1 MENTAVR
8 KGHPR
13 SLYILFLTEMFER
26 FGYYLMVGIFFLY
39 LVGSKAHGGKGFD
52 TLVAADIVGSYIALV
67 YLTPFIGGLL
77 ADRIL
82 GYRRAIIIGG
92 LLMACGYF
100 GLALP
105 GLPAMF
111 GSLLCIIVGNGFFK
125 PNISTL
131 LGNIYN
137 ADDLKPKKDVAYN
150 IFYMGIN
157 IGAFFCNFV
166 ADIMR
171 HWIGWGAAFSTAGVG
186 MLLALIIFISGSKHV
201 KVGDVVKP
209 VTKEDMP
216 LSKIFGYV
224 FVPAILTGIFG
235 WNLHAII
242 GHPLFATVS
251 NDAFFCACIPIIIFY
266 IGILLRSSKEDKR
279 GLSALLAFF
288 VASTV
293 FWVIYN
299 QNSTALTIW
308 ADQYTDRSIPKSV
321 EKVAKPLYLL
331 QKVTLDSSTQGKV
344 DARFVQQKITQDM
357 QIKLDSVM
365 KPDTTAKKLY
375 ATSNGNY
382 PAYTVTFH
390 SKKDNSYI
398 GRGIF
403 DAGADEKNVK
413 EERRNAFLDTK
424 NGEALNILV
433 LDPYLQNLPVNQWPK
448 PKEEINL
455 GSTELFQSLNPFYIV
470 ILTPIILGLFGFMKR
485 KGVPLSTP
493 LKIALGMV
501 VAGLSSLVM
510 VFAVKSTNIY
520 LDKTSFVWICT
531 TYGVFS
537 VGELLISPIGLS
549 MVSKLAPARLTA
561 LMMGAWFL
569 VNAIAGKISGMMAS
583 YWDKFDDKSNYFMLL
598 FVLALCSAVIILFMV
613 KWLSAVVREKTGSN

>member
-1 MENTAVR
+1 MSNTAVR

-77 ADRIL
+77 ADRFL
-82 GYRRAIIIGG
+82 GYRRAIILGG
-92 LLMACGYF
+92 TLMACGYF

-111 GSLLCIIVGNGFFK
+111 ISLACIIIGNGFFK

-137 ADDLKPKKDVAYN
+137 ADDLKAKKDVAYN

-166 ADIMR
+166 ADVLR
-171 HWIGWGAAFSTAGVG
+171 HKIGWGAAFSAAGFG
-186 MLLALIIFISGSKHV
+186 MIIGLIIFIGGSKHV
-201 KVGDVVKP
+201 KVGDVIKP
-209 VTKEDMP
+209 ATKEDMP

-224 FVPAILTGIFG
+224 FLPAIITGIFG

-242 GHPLFATVS
+242 GHPLLATVS
-251 NDAFFCACIPIIIFY
+251 NDAFFCACVPIVIFY
-266 IGILLRSSKEDKR
+266 IGILLRASPEDKR
-279 GLSALLAFF
+279 GLGALLAFF
-288 VASTV
+288 VATTV

-321 EKVAKPLYLL
+321 EKVAKPLYFL
-331 QKVTLDSSTQGKV
+331 QKVTLDSSTMGKV
-344 DARFVQQKITQDM
+344 DARFAQESITKDM
-357 QIKLDSVM
+357 QAKLDSTM

-382 PAYTVTFH
+382 PVYTVTFH

-403 DAGADEKNVK
+403 DAGADEKGVK
-413 EERRNAFLDTK
+413 EERRNALSDTTT
-424 NGEALNILV
+424 GETLTILA
-433 LDPYLQNLPVNQWPK
+433 LDPYLQNLPKDQWPK
-448 PKEEINL
+448 KGEELGL
-455 GSTELFQSLNPFYIV
+455 GSTELFQSANPFWIV
-470 ILTPIILGLFGFMKR
+470 FLTPLILGLFGFMKR
-485 KGVPLSTP
+485 KGLPLSTP
-493 LKIALGMV
+493 MKVALGMI
-501 VAGLSSLVM
+501 VAGLSSLAM
-510 VFAVKSTNIY
+510 VFAVKSCDIY
-520 LDKTSFVWICT
+520 LDKTSMIWILS
-531 TYGVFS
+531 TYGIFS

-549 MVSKLAPARLTA
+549 MVSKLSPPRLTA

-569 VNAIAGKISGMMAS
+569 INSIAGKISGMMAS
-583 YWDKFDDKSNYFMLL
+583 YWDKFDDKSNYFMIL
-598 FVLALCSAVIILFMV
+598 FVSSLVSAAIIFFMV
-613 KWLSAVVREKTGSN
+613 KWLAAVVREKTGSN